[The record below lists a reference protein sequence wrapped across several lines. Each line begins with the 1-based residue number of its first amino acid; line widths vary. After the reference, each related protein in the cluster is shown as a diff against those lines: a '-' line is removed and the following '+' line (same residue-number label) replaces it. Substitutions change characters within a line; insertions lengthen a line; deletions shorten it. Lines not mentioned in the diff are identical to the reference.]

1 MLRTIIAILAVA
13 AGILAIY
20 WLASGDTEGSNISGG
35 MVAAVLSSAGFLVL
49 IGSSAIRQYRGQAS
63 QALTHLAMWLA
74 IIVTLVGGYAYR
86 FEMQS
91 FGHRVLGA
99 IVPGTAVNTGDGQ
112 VVITRQGD
120 DSFVLAG
127 EVNGERAR
135 FIFDTGADMVVLTAQ
150 TAEKLS
156 LRLAPADFS
165 VTVQTANGATQ
176 AAPTRLREVRI
187 GAIAIQNV
195 DALVAAPG
203 ALQTNLLGMSFLS
216 RLKHYGVSGDRLTLE
231 AN

>member
-35 MVAAVLSSAGFLVL
+35 MVAAVLASAGFLVL
-49 IGSSAIRQYRGQAS
+49 IGGSAIRQYRGRAP
-63 QALTHLAMWLA
+63 QALTHLAVWLA
-74 IIVTLVGGYAYR
+74 IIVVLVGGYAYR

-99 IVPGTAVNTGDGQ
+99 IVPGTAVNTGEGQ

-127 EVNGERAR
+127 EINGARAR

-156 LRLAPADFS
+156 LRLAPEDFS
-165 VTVQTANGATQ
+165 VSVQTANGPTR

-187 GAIAIQNV
+187 GAIAIQDV
-195 DALVAAPG
+195 EALVAAPG